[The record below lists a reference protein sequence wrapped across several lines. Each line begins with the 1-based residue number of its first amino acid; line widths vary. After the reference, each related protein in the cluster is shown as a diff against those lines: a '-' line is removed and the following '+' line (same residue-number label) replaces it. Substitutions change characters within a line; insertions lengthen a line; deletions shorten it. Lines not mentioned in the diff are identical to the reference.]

1 MKGMLEFEFLIKF
14 VNENSRKIRKRL
26 NLKLRM
32 WVRVSTAD
40 TLEYKSSA
48 VDKLEHLEIL

>member
-1 MKGMLEFEFLIKF
+1 MLEFEFLIKF

-40 TLEYKSSA
+40 ILEYKSSA
-48 VDKLEHLEIL
+48 VDMLEHLEIL

>member
-40 TLEYKSSA
+40 ILEYKSSA